1 MSDDSLN
8 LLKSDIRSVLIA
20 AKNGFTAN
28 ELIRDYKEFV
38 GNDINFREYGCTTLH
53 SLLAKIPDV
62 CRIEQHNGGFI
73 YHAIADASTRNIQQL
88 VSRQRTSKKPKM
100 QGMRGP
106 MHRSSNVCSTTGN
119 NRAARARRRNRNVT
133 NQNKMIG
140 SSKQASNMQNIAS
153 NFDKNPHRELDLKP
167 TNYGNHRTTTVG
179 SSSSYMNN
187 GGHSHQSVI
196 SSNARMSPLIM
207 TGSYNPSSI
216 RFPATQS
223 THRLADSLKSMC
235 TLNSAMNNEEK
246 APNFYQQNIQDN
258 KLITSTRMSSME
270 GDRYSYFYVDINCDQ
285 QRSSTNETEYREDKE
300 NLDSHPRLR
309 IDQKLS
315 TDDIEQYSK
324 DLYIDRQ
331 VHDRDCEEILF
342 LNSLN
347 NLSCESTKD
356 FISLVK
362 TVVTQRLHRV
372 IKRSIPKP
380 FREYVASNCHEDIN
394 TFVTNILQYLS
405 RFPNGVSLK
414 NLRDEIA
421 KTSNV
426 NFQTPDELR
435 SQLAKLEPQIVVDE
449 NFNRVFLSRFKTA
462 QLALNRIAHPVQV
475 RPLLPSVF
483 HIRQNNDC
491 HTTQQPTVV
500 IEQLS
505 NSLSLRSPIPNEHT
519 LPVTKF
525 VDCDEVL
532 ITDRLLRIVKDYPEG
547 INIHS
552 IWRLYFDRYNT
563 PLNIGHHST
572 LEQLF
577 SNMSSFKVIT
587 INDHNYVITTNKDS
601 KSITPSETSKP
612 VTSASV
618 EKPIVSK
625 SFPDI
630 APHSV
635 SGFAHFNCKYPE
647 IKLNDVNIPFQASI
661 VTFYS
666 VEDFFIQPVDTKL
679 QCQELFDSMRQF
691 YCAQGPGD
699 TVDNQVPIN
708 LLEDMPGE
716 LPCAVY
722 WRNGWYRGFIVG
734 CHITSGLINNALVSV
749 RLVDVGIIDNFN
761 LDKVA
766 RAQLAGIKK
775 PVYSDFLLYKC
786 RSYIDKLTCRKSLTM
801 RVVAINKYDY
811 RAVGKVQ
818 VRIKFEKFLP
828 NDIAI
833 NDLSVHLVECGL
845 VLTDAV
851 QIDEQHSTIC
861 KSETK
866 SDIDGLS
873 NVLNECIISFQ
884 QRFDGH
890 S

>member
-258 KLITSTRMSSME
+258 KLITSTRMSSM
-270 GDRYSYFYVDINCDQ
+270 
-285 QRSSTNETEYREDKE
+285 
-300 NLDSHPRLR
+300 
-309 IDQKLS
+309 
-315 TDDIEQYSK
+315 
-324 DLYIDRQ
+324 
-331 VHDRDCEEILF
+331 
-342 LNSLN
+342 
-347 NLSCESTKD
+347 
-356 FISLVK
+356 
-362 TVVTQRLHRV
+362 
-372 IKRSIPKP
+372 
-380 FREYVASNCHEDIN
+380 
-394 TFVTNILQYLS
+394 ILQYLS

-851 QIDEQHSTIC
+851 QIDEQHRD
-861 KSETK
+861 KK
-866 SDIDGLS
+866 
-873 NVLNECIISFQ
+873 
-884 QRFDGH
+884 RY
-890 S
+890 

>member
-258 KLITSTRMSSME
+258 KLITSTRMSSM
-270 GDRYSYFYVDINCDQ
+270 
-285 QRSSTNETEYREDKE
+285 
-300 NLDSHPRLR
+300 
-309 IDQKLS
+309 
-315 TDDIEQYSK
+315 
-324 DLYIDRQ
+324 
-331 VHDRDCEEILF
+331 
-342 LNSLN
+342 
-347 NLSCESTKD
+347 
-356 FISLVK
+356 
-362 TVVTQRLHRV
+362 
-372 IKRSIPKP
+372 
-380 FREYVASNCHEDIN
+380 
-394 TFVTNILQYLS
+394 ILQYLS

-630 APHSV
+630 APERVNFYDKYYATLKDVQDYFPDVQDESTLDVKSEMQVAVHKTLKLTKMLSLCLEDILFISSNNV
-635 SGFAHFNCKYPE
+635 EMQPCKS
-647 IKLNDVNIPFQASI
+647 KDSDASFHKNKVND
-661 VTFYS
+661 
-666 VEDFFIQPVDTKL
+666 ED
-679 QCQELFDSMRQF
+679 
-691 YCAQGPGD
+691 
-699 TVDNQVPIN
+699 IN
-708 LLEDMPGE
+708 LNISILNINKNMPKSKNRHSRE
-716 LPCAVY
+716 LTFLKDIGQALQDNNIFLAKCI
-722 WRNGWYRGFIVG
+722 WRDRLAL
-734 CHITSGLINNALVSV
+734 ITNNANALV
-749 RLVDVGIIDNFN
+749 N
-761 LDKVA
+761 K
-766 RAQLAGIKK
+766 
-775 PVYSDFLLYKC
+775 
-786 RSYIDKLTCRKSLTM
+786 RK
-801 RVVAINKYDY
+801 AKQ
-811 RAVGKVQ
+811 K
-818 VRIKFEKFLP
+818 EK
-828 NDIAI
+828 
-833 NDLSVHLVECGL
+833 
-845 VLTDAV
+845 
-851 QIDEQHSTIC
+851 
-861 KSETK
+861 
-866 SDIDGLS
+866 
-873 NVLNECIISFQ
+873 
-884 QRFDGH
+884 
-890 S
+890 